1 MFKIL
6 PVYPIFILLLI
17 ISANYLADL
26 FPCRL
31 RELLEN
37 NIYVKHLFGY
47 LTLLFFVS
55 ITLEDIGSSVNE
67 LITNS
72 FILYLYFILLT
83 KNNRYF
89 FILICI
95 ILAFIYLAHIELTL
109 LNKKEDK
116 NENEQL
122 FLDIYEKR
130 KNKFGLD
137 TILHYV
143 ILILLILGSLT
154 YMGEKKIE
162 YKNSF
167 NYLTFFL
174 GKHKC
179 KGKSPI
185 VNMSDALKNAFN

>member
-6 PVYPIFILLLI
+6 PIYPIFILLLI

-37 NIYVKHLFGY
+37 NTYVKHLFGY
-47 LTLLFFVS
+47 LTLLFFIS
-55 ITLEDIGSSVNE
+55 ITIDNIGTSVNE

-83 KNNRYF
+83 KNNKYF
-89 FILICI
+89 FITICI
-95 ILAFIYLAHIELTL
+95 ILAIIYLAHIELKL
-109 LNKKEDK
+109 LKKKENKNK
-116 NENEQL
+116 NEKL

-143 ILILLILGSLT
+143 ILILLALGTFT

-162 YKNSF
+162 YKDKF
-167 NYLTFFL
+167 EYLTFFL
-174 GKHKC
+174 GKQSC
-179 KGKSPI
+179 KGKSPEVDI
-185 VNMSDALKNAFN
+185 SKALKNALN

>member
-6 PVYPIFILLLI
+6 PIYPIFILLLI

-37 NIYVKHLFGY
+37 NTYVKHLFGY
-47 LTLLFFVS
+47 LTLLFFIS
-55 ITLEDIGSSVNE
+55 ITIDNIGTSVNE

-83 KNNRYF
+83 KNNKYF
-89 FILICI
+89 FITICI
-95 ILAFIYLAHIELTL
+95 ILAIIYLAHIELKL
-109 LNKKEDK
+109 LNKKKTK
-116 NENEQL
+116 NENEKI

-143 ILILLILGSLT
+143 ILILLVLGTLV

-162 YKNSF
+162 YKDKF
-167 NYLTFFL
+167 DYIIFFL
-174 GKHKC
+174 GKQKC
-179 KGKSPI
+179 KGKSPELSI
-185 VNMSDALKNAFN
+185 SKSLKNAFN

>member
-31 RELLEN
+31 RDLLEH
-37 NIYVKHLFGY
+37 NIYIKHLFGY

-55 ITLEDIGSSVNE
+55 ITLDNIGSSVNE
-67 LITNS
+67 LIKNS
-72 FILYLYFILLT
+72 FVLYLYFVLLT
-83 KNNRYF
+83 KNNKYF

-95 ILAFIYLAHIELTL
+95 VLAFIYLAHIELKL
-109 LNKKEDK
+109 LKKKENK
-116 NENEQL
+116 NDTEKL

-130 KNKFGLD
+130 KDKFGLD
-137 TILHYV
+137 TILHYL
-143 ILILLILGSLT
+143 ILILLVIGTLT

-162 YKNSF
+162 YKDKF

-174 GKHKC
+174 GKQVC
-179 KGKSPI
+179 KGNSPEVDI
-185 VNMSDALKNAFN
+185 SKALKNALN